1 MGLLTTTIGAY
12 PKPDYVKL
20 PDWFNNPEGP
30 DTANPTESWDKAL
43 KALGPQATQIIARG
57 VHEAVT
63 DQVEAGIDIP
73 TDGEIPRENYI
84 HYHCRHIA
92 GIDFQKLTEKSLRG
106 GAYSARLPTITGPV
120 SARDHFLTRDWRVA
134 QGCTER
140 SVKITMPGPMTIS
153 DTTADAYY
161 DDPKKLGADLADSL
175 NFEVLAL
182 ADLGCLHIQIDE
194 PLFARKVD
202 EALDYGIE
210 NLERAF
216 HNCPAHVVRTVHM
229 CCGYPDRLDN
239 PNYPKAP
246 KESYLRLADAIDA
259 SSIMALSIE
268 DAHRPNDLSLL
279 ERLKNT
285 SVILGVVSIAKSAVE
300 EVDQIRE
307 RLQQALKH
315 IDAERLIA
323 APDCGLGL
331 LGRER
336 ALKKLRNMCAAAKS
350 IG

>member
-12 PKPDYVKL
+12 PKPDYVEL
-20 PDWFNNPEGP
+20 PDWFNNPDGP

-43 KALGPQATQIIARG
+43 EALGPRAAQIIARG
-57 VHEAVT
+57 VHEAVS
-63 DQVEAGIDIP
+63 DQVESGIDIP

-84 HYHCRHIA
+84 HYHCRHID

-106 GAYSARLPTITGPV
+106 GAYSARLPTVTGPV
-120 SARDHFLTRDWRVA
+120 HARDHFLTHDWRVA

-153 DTTADAYY
+153 DTIADAYY
-161 DDPKKLGADLADSL
+161 HDPKKLGADLAAAL

-182 ADLGCLHIQIDE
+182 ADAGCLHIQIDE

-216 HNCPAHVVRTVHM
+216 HNCPGHVARTVHI

-239 PNYPKAP
+239 PDYPKAP
-246 KESYLRLADAIDA
+246 TESYPRLADAIDA
-259 SSIMALSIE
+259 SSIMAVSIE

-279 ERLKNT
+279 ERFNNT
-285 SVILGVVSIAKSAVE
+285 TVILGVVAIAKSAVE
-300 EVDQIRE
+300 EADQIRQ
-307 RLQQALKH
+307 RLKEALEH
-315 IDAERLIA
+315 IDADRLIA

-331 LGRER
+331 LGRHR
-336 ALKKLRNMCAAAKS
+336 AIRKLKNMCDAAKS
-350 IG
+350 VG

>member
-1 MGLLTTTIGAY
+1 MPLLTTTIGAY

-20 PDWFNNPEGP
+20 PDWFNNSEGP
-30 DTANPTESWDKAL
+30 DTANPTESWEEAL
-43 KALGPQATQIIARG
+43 AALGPQAAQIIARG

-84 HYHCRHIA
+84 HYHCRHID
-92 GIDFQKLTEKSLRG
+92 GIDFNRLTEKALRG
-106 GAYSARLPTITGPV
+106 GAYSAWLPTVTGPV
-120 SARDHFLTRDWRVA
+120 RARDHFLTRDWRVA

-140 SVKITMPGPMTIS
+140 SIKITMPGPMTIC

-161 DDPKKLGADLADSL
+161 DDPKKLGADIAEAL
-175 NFEVLAL
+175 NAEVLAL
-182 ADLGCLHIQIDE
+182 AEIGCLHIQIDE

-202 EALDYGIE
+202 EALGYGIE

-216 HNCPAHVVRTVHM
+216 HNCPEHVTRTVHM

-239 PNYPKAP
+239 ADYPKAP
-246 KESYLRLADAIDA
+246 KEAYLRLAEAIEA
-259 SSIMALSIE
+259 SSIMAVSIE
-268 DAHRPNDLSLL
+268 DAHRHNDLSLL
-279 ERLKNT
+279 EQFKNT
-285 SVILGVVSIAKSAVE
+285 TVILGVVAIAKSAVE
-300 EVDQIRE
+300 EVDQIRH
-307 RLQQALKH
+307 RLQQALEH

-336 ALKKLRNMCAAAKS
+336 AIQKLTNMCKAAKS
-350 IG
+350 VG

>member
-1 MGLLTTTIGAY
+1 MPLLTTTIGAY

-30 DTANPTESWDKAL
+30 DAANPTESWEQAL
-43 KALGPQATQIIARG
+43 EALGPQAAQIIARG

-84 HYHCRHIA
+84 HYHCRHID
-92 GIDFQKLTEKSLRG
+92 GIDFHRLTEKPLRG
-106 GAYSARLPTITGPV
+106 GAYKARLPTITGPV
-120 SARDHFLTRDWRVA
+120 RARDHFLTRDWRVA

-140 SVKITMPGPMTIS
+140 SVKITMPGPMTVS

-161 DDPKKLGADLADSL
+161 GDPKKLGADLADAL
-175 NFEVLAL
+175 NSEVRAL
-182 ADLGCLHIQIDE
+182 ADVGCLHIQIDE

-216 HNCPAHVVRTVHM
+216 HQCPAQVVRTVHM

-239 PNYPKAP
+239 PDYPKASR
-246 KESYLRLADAIDA
+246 ESYMRLAGAIDA
-259 SSIMALSIE
+259 SSTMAVSIE
-268 DAHRPNDLSLL
+268 DAHRHNDLSLL
-279 ERLKNT
+279 ERFTNT
-285 SVILGVVSIAKSAVE
+285 MVILGVVAIAKSAVE
-300 EVDQIRE
+300 EVDEIRD
-307 RLQQALKH
+307 RLQQALQH
-315 IDAERLIA
+315 IDADRLIA

-336 ALKKLRNMCAAAKS
+336 AMKKLENMCQAAKS
-350 IG
+350 VG

>member
-161 DDPKKLGADLADSL
+161 DDSKKLGADLADSL

>member
-1 MGLLTTTIGAY
+1 MALLTTTIGAY

-20 PDWFNNPEGP
+20 PDWFNTPDGP
-30 DTANPTESWDKAL
+30 DTSNPTESWHKAL
-43 KALGPQATQIIARG
+43 EALGPDAARIIARG
-57 VHEAVT
+57 VHEAVN

-84 HYHCRHIA
+84 HYHCRHID
-92 GIDFQKLTEKSLRG
+92 GIDFNTLTERSLRG

-120 SARDHFLTRDWRVA
+120 RARDHFLTKDWRVA

-161 DDPKKLGADLADSL
+161 GDPRKLGADLADAL
-175 NFEVLAL
+175 NSEVLAL
-182 ADLGCLHIQIDE
+182 ADAGCLHIQIDE

-202 EALDYGIE
+202 EALEYGIE

-216 HNCPAHVVRTVHM
+216 HNCPPHVMRTMHM
-229 CCGYPDRLDN
+229 CCGYPDRLDH

-246 KESYLRLADAIDA
+246 KESYFRLAEAVDA
-259 SSIMALSIE
+259 SSIMAVSIE
-268 DAHRPNDLSLL
+268 DAHRNNDLSLL
-279 ERLKNT
+279 EQFKNT
-285 SVILGVVSIAKSAVE
+285 KVIFGVVAIAKSMVE
-300 EVDQIRE
+300 EVDEIRA
-307 RLQQALKH
+307 RLEQALNH
-315 IDAERLIA
+315 IDADRLIA

-331 LGRER
+331 LGRDR
-336 ALKKLRNMCAAAKS
+336 ALKKLRNMCIAAKS
-350 IG
+350 VG

>member
-1 MGLLTTTIGAY
+1 MALLTTTIGAY

-20 PDWFNNPEGP
+20 PDWFNNPDGP
-30 DTANPTESWDKAL
+30 DTANPTQCWDKAL
-43 KALGPQATQIIARG
+43 EALGPQAVQIIARG

-84 HYHCRHIA
+84 HYHCRHID
-92 GIDFQKLTEKSLRG
+92 GIDFQRLTEKSLRG
-106 GAYSARLPTITGPV
+106 GAYSAWLPTITGPV
-120 SARDHFLTRDWRVA
+120 RARDHFLPHDWRVA

-153 DTTADAYY
+153 DTTADEYY
-161 DDPKKLGADLADSL
+161 HDPKKFGADLAEAL

-182 ADLGCLHIQIDE
+182 ADAGCLHIQIDE

-216 HNCPAHVVRTVHM
+216 HNCPAHVARSVHM

-239 PNYPKAP
+239 PDYPKAP
-246 KESYLRLADAIDA
+246 TESYLRLADAIDA
-259 SSIMALSIE
+259 SSIMAISIE
-268 DAHRPNDLSLL
+268 DAHRHNDLSLL
-279 ERLKNT
+279 ERFNNT
-285 SVILGVVSIAKSAVE
+285 AVILGVVAIAKSAVE
-300 EVDQIRE
+300 DVEQIRG
-307 RLQQALKH
+307 RLQQALQH
-315 IDAERLIA
+315 IDADRLIA

-336 ALKKLRNMCAAAKS
+336 AINKLKNMCQAAKS
-350 IG
+350 VA